1 MIDLRE
7 CTVLV
12 NNETEYKAIAAVA
25 KRQGF
30 YWADNVSL
38 DHIYCRFPTRLLF
51 NEEYSVYYN
60 ATAYQY
66 YPRDY
71 QCKDILGLRGL
82 ILKREDVSEM

>member
-30 YWADNVSL
+30 YWANNVSL
-38 DHIYCRFPTRLLF
+38 DHIYCRFPTRLRLMR
-51 NEEYSVYYN
+51 NIVYIIMLQLINIIHEIIN
-60 ATAYQY
+60 AKTY
-66 YPRDY
+66 
-71 QCKDILGLRGL
+71 LG
-82 ILKREDVSEM
+82 